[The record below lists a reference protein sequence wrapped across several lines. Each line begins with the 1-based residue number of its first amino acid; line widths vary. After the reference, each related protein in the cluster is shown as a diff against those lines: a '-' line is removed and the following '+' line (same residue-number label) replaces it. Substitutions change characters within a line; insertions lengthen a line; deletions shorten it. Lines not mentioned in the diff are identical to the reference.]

1 MSVVCVRSVVTWR
14 MAALCYLCWQP
25 EEEEDEE
32 TREYRKKIEQQKQE
46 REKFLQRKEERRKLA
61 ALQKQRELQRKD
73 VDIQTGGTNQANALV
88 ALEGMVMNHF
98 ISCTNNF

>member
-1 MSVVCVRSVVTWR
+1 MF
-14 MAALCYLCWQP
+14 LCWQP

-61 ALQKQRELQRKD
+61 ALEKQRELQRKD
-73 VDIQTGGTNQANALV
+73 VDQAAGENRVNSLVVLGGKA
-88 ALEGMVMNHF
+88 MNYSSFHV
-98 ISCTNNF
+98 